1 MPQAKYSAW
10 EMKTAQEVNSFFK
23 DFLHDIGNQNT
34 DVEVALQQKIDKGMV
49 RKANEVTHTTNTGF
63 GKELIPVDVLT
74 STFIDLIPQST
85 SFMSDIS
92 LGYHGNNMNKTQK
105 VPVLGE
111 LPFFK
116 LTPEWTGGTL
126 ASQFITPDTKLPTDE
141 VMIQQYKYTATVGL
155 SDEEVQYSIVDVLAN
170 VNRKLALS
178 AGETIQAMII
188 NGDTETATGNIN
200 NDEVAPSADQY
211 YLGGNGLRKTALASA
226 TTSFDAGTL
235 AWDDYLQ
242 MVTLLGDNASDP
254 SMLLFLANTQ
264 TYLKSLGLSEFK
276 DQSMNGR
283 FSTIAGAPAIT
294 PIGVKLYTNRKFAK
308 TKANGKVSTTP
319 ANNVKGGLLCLHK
332 SAVQW
337 WSARDLQFE
346 IVRAPSQGW
355 NVVASFYF
363 GYAIATG
370 KAGQT
375 DPTIS
380 HAYNITL

>member
-1 MPQAKYSAW
+1 
-10 EMKTAQEVNSFFK
+10 MKTAQEVNSFFK

-337 WSARDLQFE
+337 
-346 IVRAPSQGW
+346 
-355 NVVASFYF
+355 
-363 GYAIATG
+363 
-370 KAGQT
+370 
-375 DPTIS
+375 
-380 HAYNITL
+380 